1 MWNTE
6 VINSLEQ
13 YEKYLNERFIY
24 REELK
29 QILQIMRSYDSY
41 RILIVGPA
49 GCGKTTLLRM
59 LSHYTSQKTSYE
71 ILSSYEIL
79 FVVQHSKLFVYRD
92 QNESTL
98 CIDGLDEIQD
108 PYQILQQTNIQNQKR
123 LICTSRSN
131 ISNGNY
137 FTHMVVFKPLT
148 QNQIKLLI
156 EKMDISID
164 LLPLLI
170 NSLETTNLTPRD
182 IFSRVLMSIND
193 SNMGE
198 FYSKYQN
205 LLYQHGNGLDF
216 SSGIIIPKKELIVPS
231 KGITTGITIV
241 NDTLL
246 KQAQQNP
253 QIMYSFSSREFEQMV
268 CELLEKQGY
277 KVNLTKQTRDGG
289 KDIIILEN
297 SLVGQ
302 FCIYVECKKYSANN
316 PISVKL
322 VRELYGTVE
331 AEKAT
336 AGMLITTSYF
346 SKDAKEFTEKA
357 KHRMAL
363 RDYNDL
369 VQELNKIK
377 Y

>member
-1 MWNTE
+1 MFETKIVSN
-6 VINSLEQ
+6 LEQ

-24 REELK
+24 REELD
-29 QILQIMRSYDSY
+29 QILEIMQSCDTY
-41 RILIVGPA
+41 RILIIGPA
-49 GCGKTTLLRM
+49 GCGKTTLLHM
-59 LSHYTSQKTSYE
+59 ISHYTARKESCEIISAYE
-71 ILSSYEIL
+71 MQHNNFQL
-79 FVVQHSKLFVYRD
+79 FNEESDYPLF
-92 QNESTL
+92 L
-98 CIDGLDEIQD
+98 DGLDELQN
-108 PYQILQQTNIQNQKR
+108 PYHFLHQSNVLNKKQ

-131 ISNGNY
+131 ISKGNY

-148 QNQIKLLI
+148 QSHIKLLI
-156 EKMDISID
+156 EKMGVSID
-164 LLPLLI
+164 LFPLLI
-170 NSLETTNLTPRD
+170 NRLETTNLTPRD
-182 IFSRVLMSIND
+182 IFSWLLMSVKD

-198 FYSKYQN
+198 FYSKYKN
-205 LLYQHGNGLDF
+205 LLYQYGNGLDF
-216 SSGIIIPKKELIVPS
+216 STGIIIPKKELIVPS
-231 KGITTGITIV
+231 KEITTGITIV

-316 PISVKL
+316 AISVKL

-346 SKDAKEFTEKA
+346 TKDAKEFTEKA

>member
-1 MWNTE
+1 MLDNE
-6 VINSLEQ
+6 VVSNMEQ
-13 YEKYLNERFIY
+13 YEKYLNERFIC
-24 REELK
+24 REELN
-29 QILQIMRSYDSY
+29 QVLQIMKSCDSY
-41 RILIVGPA
+41 RILIVGSA
-49 GCGKTTLLRM
+49 GCGKTTLLHM
-59 LSHYTSQKTSYE
+59 LSHYTAKKDPFE
-71 ILSSYEIL
+71 IIYAYQI
-79 FVVQHSKLFVYRD
+79 
-92 QNESTL
+92 QNNSFHMTHIQDEDPL
-98 CIDGLDEIQD
+98 LIDSLDELRD
-108 PYQILQQTNIQNQKR
+108 PYQVLQQLDIQNKRR
-123 LICTSRSN
+123 LICASRFN
-131 ISNGNY
+131 ISNDNY
-137 FTHMVVFKPLT
+137 FTHIVEFKPLT
-148 QNQIKLLI
+148 HSQIKLLI
-156 EKMDISID
+156 EKMEVNID
-164 LLPLLI
+164 ALPLLI
-170 NSLETTNLTPRD
+170 NSLKTTNPTPKD
-182 IFSRVLMSIND
+182 VLSKILLRIKD
-193 SNMGE
+193 SNMIE
-198 FYSKYQN
+198 FYNKYNN
-205 LLYQHGNGLDF
+205 LLYQYGKGLDF
-216 SSGIIIPKKELIVPS
+216 SSGIIVPKKELIVPS
-231 KGITTGITIV
+231 KKITTDITIV

-253 QIMYSFSSREFEQMV
+253 KIMYSFSAREFEKMV

-289 KDIIILEN
+289 KDLIILEN

-322 VRELYGTVE
+322 VRELYGTIE

-346 SKDAKEFTEKA
+346 TKDAKEFTEKA

>member
-1 MWNTE
+1 MFDTE
-6 VINSLEQ
+6 VVSSLKE

-24 REELK
+24 REELT
-29 QILQIMRSYDSY
+29 QVLQIMKSCDTY

-49 GCGKTTLLRM
+49 GCGKTTLLHM
-59 LSHYTSQKTSYE
+59 LSHYTARKEPYE
-71 ILSSYEIL
+71 IISAYEMQYNNL
-79 FVVQHSKLFVYRD
+79 LPFND
-92 QNESTL
+92 QNENPL
-98 CIDGLDEIQD
+98 FIDSLDELLN
-108 PYQILQQTNIQNQKR
+108 PYQVLQQFNILNKKQ

-148 QNQIKLLI
+148 HSQIKLLI
-156 EKMDISID
+156 EKMDMNID
-164 LLPLLI
+164 ILPLLI
-170 NSLETTNLTPRD
+170 NSLKTTNLTPRD
-182 IFSRVLMSIND
+182 IFSKLLMSIKD

-198 FYSKYQN
+198 FYSKYNN
-205 LLYQHGNGLDF
+205 LLYQYGNGLDF
-216 SSGIIIPKKELIVPS
+216 SSGKIIPKKELIVPS
-231 KGITTGITIV
+231 KEITTGITIV
-241 NDTLL
+241 NDALL

-253 QIMYSFSSREFEQMV
+253 KIMYSFSSREFEQMV

-277 KVNLTKQTRDGG
+277 TVKLTKQTRDGG
-289 KDIIILEN
+289 KDIIIVEK
-297 SLVGQ
+297 SFVGE
-302 FCIYVECKKYSANN
+302 FCIYVECKKYSADN

-331 AEKAT
+331 SEKAS

-346 SKDAKEFTEKA
+346 TKDAKEFTRKA

-377 Y
+377 C